1 MKKHIAALLAFSMM
15 FSLAACSKKEGD
27 ASGNN
32 KLTRPAVNTETDQTD
47 IDTSVVPIDTVPA
60 VDPSDT
66 TTTETSSTPAVTGTF
81 PITNHD
87 LIFYQAMSDK
97 YYNIY
102 GALDPNADSEY
113 DVSLSRVV
121 AAYDVISVFVDED
134 VNHTGILDKI
144 DKETFDGLEFA
155 HEWFIEEAT
164 AFAEKEK
171 NGEDLVSHT
180 LYRDIKIYRSD
191 SKVFSYVSDTHHYGS
206 TADIK
211 DEIKAHNIDSETL
224 KEISFSDVI
233 LDKDALIDYVQKN
246 LSNSYVID
254 STVDAIKNET
264 LAFGILYDGI
274 YIHELN
280 SKVPAYGNESMLN
293 MKYFDATPEYY
304 TLVLDHGNNLDWDI
318 DGDGKMDSL
327 SVGLVNEDTLDI
339 AVNGQEYKFGPEVI
353 EDRGGYYFYDN
364 SYLVYNDKGCFL
376 FVSMSMNEDDYSVY
390 AIFEMKDGKP
400 EFRSFGDGWVE
411 DIHDPNYI
419 AMGGWERVLGF
430 TATHMRCSI
439 SSDGTLTPFSALGW
453 SYSYAYLV
461 KTDLKGHEFDY
472 TSMDIGEEVTIKK
485 GSKVAVSY
493 GSDEAKQV
501 VLRVLD
507 PDLTKQYDVIV
518 ETDGNSKICG
528 MDCNDALTGILW
540 AG

>member
-1 MKKHIAALLAFSMM
+1 MKKRIATILAFSMM
-15 FSLAACSKKEGD
+15 LSLAACSKKEGD
-27 ASGNN
+27 TSGEN
-32 KLTRPAVNTETDQTD
+32 KLNRTTGTAETSESTEDPTDTTD
-47 IDTSVVPIDTVPA
+47 VTDPTDTS
-60 VDPSDT
+60 
-66 TTTETSSTPAVTGTF
+66 EESSTEESSDAPVKVTY

-87 LIFYQAMSDK
+87 LTFYQAMSDK

-102 GALDPNADSEY
+102 GALDPNADTEY
-113 DVSLSRVV
+113 DVKLSRVV

-144 DKETFDGLEFA
+144 DKEKFDGLEFA

-171 NGEDLVSHT
+171 NGEELFERT
-180 LYRDIKIYRSD
+180 LHRDIKIYRSD
-191 SKVFSYVSDTHHYGS
+191 SKVFSYVSDTHHYGT

-211 DEIKAHNIDSETL
+211 DGLEAHNIDSETL
-224 KEISFSDVI
+224 EEISFSDVI

-246 LSNSYVID
+246 LSNAYVVD
-254 STVDAIKNET
+254 STVDAINNNT
-264 LAFGILYDGI
+264 LVFGILYDGI

-280 SKVPAYGNESMLN
+280 SKVPAYGNESMFN
-293 MKYFDATPEYY
+293 MKYFDATTEYY

-327 SVGLVNEDTLDI
+327 SVGLANEDTLDI

-430 TATHMRCSI
+430 TSTHMRCAI
-439 SSDGTLTPFSALGW
+439 SSDGTLAPFSALGW
-453 SYSYAYLV
+453 NYSYAYLV
-461 KTDLKGHEFDY
+461 NHDLKGHKYDD
-472 TSMDIGEEVTIKK
+472 TTMDIGEEVTIKK
-485 GSKVAVSY
+485 GSKVTVAY
-493 GSDEAKQV
+493 GSDEAKQI

-507 PDLTKQYDVIV
+507 PDLAKIYDVIV

>member
-1 MKKHIAALLAFSMM
+1 MKKLMAALLTFSMV
-15 FSLAACSKKEGD
+15 FSLTACNKNKKD
-27 ASGNN
+27 ASGSN
-32 KLTRPAVNTETDQTD
+32 KLNKTTGSTETDETSEEPADSDPTD
-47 IDTSVVPIDTVPA
+47 TKEESTTDEST
-60 VDPSDT
+60 DPSV
-66 TTTETSSTPAVTGTF
+66 AVTY

-87 LIFYQAMSDK
+87 LTFYQAMSDK

-102 GALDPNADSEY
+102 GALDPNVDSEY

-121 AAYDVISVFVDED
+121 VAYDVISVFVDED

-144 DKETFDGLEFA
+144 DKETFDDLEFA
-155 HEWFIEEAT
+155 HDWFETDAAE
-164 AFAEKEK
+164 FAKKEQ

-180 LYRDIKIYRSD
+180 LHRDIKIYRSD
-191 SKVFSYVSDTHHYGS
+191 SKVFSYVSDTHHYG
-206 TADIK
+206 TPADIK

-224 KEISFSDVI
+224 KDISFSDVI

-246 LSNSYVID
+246 LSNAYVVD
-254 STVDAIKNET
+254 STIDAIKNET
-264 LAFGILYDGI
+264 LVFGILYDGI

-280 SKVPAYGNESMLN
+280 SKIPAYRNESMFN

-304 TLVLDHGNNLDWDI
+304 TLLLDHGNNLDWDI
-318 DGDGKMDSL
+318 DADGKMDRL
-327 SVGLVNEDTLDI
+327 SVALVDEDTLKI
-339 AVNGQEYKFGPEVI
+339 TVNGQEYKFGPEVI

-364 SYLVYNDKGCFL
+364 SYLVYNDKGCYL
-376 FVSMSMNEDDYSVY
+376 FVAMSMNVDDYSVY

-400 EFRSFGDGWVE
+400 EFRSFGNGWVE

-430 TATHMRCSI
+430 TATHMRCAI

-453 SYSYAYLV
+453 NYSYAYLV
-461 KTDLKGHEFDY
+461 NHDLKGHEFDC

-485 GSKVAVSY
+485 GSKVTVAY
-493 GSDEAKQV
+493 GSDEAKQI

-507 PDLTKQYDVIV
+507 PDLAKQYDVIV